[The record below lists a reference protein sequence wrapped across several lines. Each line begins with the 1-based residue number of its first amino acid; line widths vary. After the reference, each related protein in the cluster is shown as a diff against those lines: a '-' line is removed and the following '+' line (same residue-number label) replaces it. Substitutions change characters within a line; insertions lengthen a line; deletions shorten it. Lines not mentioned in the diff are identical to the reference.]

1 MAIVRKL
8 DLLTLEKDSKHSEVD
23 CTYSIVTDNKGL
35 KYLQVDTYGSATRK
49 IPGKK
54 SQSIRFS
61 PKAIKQLKSIL
72 KNEFYN
78 L

>member
-8 DLLTLEKDSKHSEVD
+8 IRITLDRDTKHSEVND
-23 CTYSIVTDNKGL
+23 CTYSIIQGEDGRKS
-35 KYLQVDTYGSATRK
+35 LQIDTYGSALRK

-61 PKAIKQLKSIL
+61 PEALQQLRQIL
-72 KNEFYN
+72 SQEI
-78 L
+78 

>member
-8 DLLTLEKDSKHSEVD
+8 DPLTLEKDSKHSEVD
-23 CTYSIVTDNKGL
+23 CTYSIVTDNQGK
-35 KYLQVDTYGSATRK
+35 KFLQIDTYGSATRK

-61 PKAIKQLKSIL
+61 PSAIKQLRNIL
-72 KNEFYN
+72 NKEF
-78 L
+78 

>member
-1 MAIVRKL
+1 MTIIRR
-8 DLLTLEKDSKHSEVD
+8 LEPIRLERDSKHTEAD
-23 CTYSIVTDNKGL
+23 CTYPIIWDEDRK
-35 KYLQVDTYGSATRK
+35 KYLQIDTYGSAKRK

-61 PKAIKQLKSIL
+61 PEAIDQHKAILKA
-72 KNEFYN
+72 EF

>member
-1 MAIVRKL
+1 MAIVRKMEPVR
-8 DLLTLEKDSKHSEVD
+8 LERDSKHSEVN
-23 CTYSIVTDNKGL
+23 CTYSIVTDDSGIR
-35 KYLQVDTYGSATRK
+35 YLQVDTYGSETRK

-61 PKAIKQLKSIL
+61 PEAIEQLKTIL
-72 KNEFYN
+72 ATE

>member
-8 DLLTLEKDSKHSEVD
+8 DPFTLEKDSKHTEVK
-23 CTYSIVTDNKGL
+23 CTYSIVTDDKGQR
-35 KYLQVDTYGSATRK
+35 YLQVDTYGSTTRK

-61 PKAIKQLKSIL
+61 PKAIKQLKSIIEA
-72 KNEFYN
+72 EF
-78 L
+78 

>member
-1 MAIVRKL
+1 MAIIRKL
-8 DLLTLEKDSKHSEVD
+8 EPATLERDSRHTEVD
-23 CTYSIVTDNKGL
+23 CTYTIVTDTQGEKS
-35 KYLQVDTYGSATRK
+35 LQIDTYGSAARK

-61 PKAIKQLKSIL
+61 PEAIEQLKQIL
-72 KNEFYN
+72 ESE